1 MIRRMG
7 GSPPTPEGLTVRKAM
22 TLYAAVPTLLLI
34 LLAAAI
40 AGDKTTQKPTEITL
54 YGTVS
59 CSIPPAPP
67 PPPAA
72 PPDPT
77 KPPTPQVPDRV
88 DLCLARHG
96 KVVLVDDVTKNQ
108 TPIENPDPVKGYE
121 GRRISTSGYMN
132 GASDSFH
139 VISVRRI

>member
-1 MIRRMG
+1 
-7 GSPPTPEGLTVRKAM
+7 VRKAM
-22 TLYAAVPTLLLI
+22 TLYAAVPTLLLM

-77 KPPTPQVPDRV
+77 KPPTPQVPDTV
-88 DLCLARHG
+88 DLCLARRG
-96 KVVLVDDVTKNQ
+96 QVVLVDDVTKNQ
-108 TPIENPDPVKGYE
+108 TTIENPDPVKGYE

-132 GASDSFH
+132 GVGNSFH
-139 VISVRRI
+139 VVSVRRI